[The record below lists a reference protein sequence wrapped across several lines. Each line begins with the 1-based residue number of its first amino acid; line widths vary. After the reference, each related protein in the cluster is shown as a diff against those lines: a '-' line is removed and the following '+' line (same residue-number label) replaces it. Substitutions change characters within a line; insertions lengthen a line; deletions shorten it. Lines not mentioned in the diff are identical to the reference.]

1 MKPKEPQ
8 PHAFVISLWYEQVEH
23 IMRTDP
29 KRFFLFSP
37 TTKRCL
43 ALYLDWKREAEQMKE
58 AA

>member
-8 PHAFVISLWYEQVEH
+8 PRAFVTSAFYEAVET

-43 ALYLDWKREAEQMKE
+43 ALYLDWKREAEARRE